1 MQNLIIPTVK
11 KPYFR
16 SQNYEENL
24 ELERITELNEDHVSS
39 VYIEITSEND

>member
-11 KPYFR
+11 KTYFR

-24 ELERITELNEDHVSS
+24 ELEKITEQNEEHISS
-39 VYIEITSEND
+39 VYIEMTSEN